1 VVIDV
6 SSLSGDTVKFGAKV
20 TVVDEDTDEK
30 LTYQLVGEMEA
41 DVKQGRLAITAPL
54 ARALIGKQVGDS
66 VDVSTPKGEKVYE
79 VLKIKFG

>member
-1 VVIDV
+1 
-6 SSLSGDTVKFGAKV
+6 
-20 TVVDEDTDEK
+20 
-30 LTYQLVGEMEA
+30 
-41 DVKQGRLAITAPL
+41 L